1 MGQSQ
6 GASRTGSARARRGG
20 VAAIDYVLVLGV
32 VLPLAAFVF
41 WAGPRI
47 MRLVYEM
54 AIMLITWPFMS
65 AT

>member
-1 MGQSQ
+1 MGQWL
-6 GASRTGSARARRGG
+6 GLGCGRSARRRRRG

-54 AIMLITWPFMS
+54 AIMLITWPFMC
-65 AT
+65 AG